1 MGFNQLCTCLFRFS
15 VEQPEAFWSGL
26 ARSRLTWSND
36 FHTGMDCS
44 METGHFRWF
53 EGGKLNVSVNCVDR
67 CFVLHMRVNSK
78 KSIHRWAAED
88 PERVALIWEK
98 VLIWFWF

>member
-1 MGFNQLCTCLFRFS
+1 MRTCTGELNGLFPVHLFRKNPCDGMFLPIMQGFYQLCTCLSRFS

-44 METGHFRWF
+44 METGQFSWF

-67 CFVLHMRVNSK
+67 
-78 KSIHRWAAED
+78 
-88 PERVALIWEK
+88 
-98 VLIWFWF
+98 